1 VPSAA
6 VGGSPSATDGENFA
20 VCLLSLCRVLGAHG
34 ELANSGSGVLSTSW
48 LEICIA
54 QNGILITYGNN
65 FETDL
70 LKLRILPRIRT
81 WIC

>member
-1 VPSAA
+1 MKGYGKWDYNYAIMQVIKF
-6 VGGSPSATDGENFA
+6 EY
-20 VCLLSLCRVLGAHG
+20 
-34 ELANSGSGVLSTSW
+34 ELFFFSWVLSTSW

-70 LKLRILPRIRT
+70 LKLRILPRITT